1 MNKKVPILYKIGKIV
16 ISPIFK
22 LYYSPKSIGHDIIPK
37 EGPILIVGN
46 HKHLFDQFLT
56 ITKTKRGIHYMAKK
70 EYFDNKKV
78 AWFFKSAGCI
88 PVDRTKKDE
97 KATTSAIKVLEE
109 DEVLGIFPEG
119 TRNGLKEERIK
130 ELYENYFKK
139 EIEYNEF
146 FKKVK
151 MNKTSQVNCLETI
164 MNDKKITIEE
174 FKKNIYQTDK
184 YLKKLI
190 KDKIITK
197 KYYYDNILLPLKYG
211 TVSLA
216 KKTKSKIVPFVIIGD
231 YKFRG
236 NNLKVIIGKPIDVED
251 DLEKANINLDKTMKK
266 MIEENSNY

>member
-1 MNKKVPILYKIGKIV
+1 MTNRMIAYKMFRTILGPIYKFWYNPTIIGKEN
-16 ISPIFK
+16 
-22 LYYSPKSIGHDIIPK
+22 IPK
-37 EGPILIVGN
+37 EGRIILAGN
-46 HKHLFDQFLT
+46 HVNIMDQCNV
-56 ITKTKRGIHYMAKK
+56 IISTKRTIYYMAKK

-97 KATTSAIKVLEE
+97 KATTSAIKVLNR

-151 MNKTSQVNCLETI
+151 MNKTSQVNYLETI

-197 KYYYDNILLPLKYG
+197 KDYYDNILLPLKYG

-216 KKTKSKIVPFVIIGD
+216 KKTNSKIIPFVIIGD

-236 NNLKVIIGKPIDVED
+236 KNLKVIIGKPIESDE
-251 DLEKANINLDKTMKK
+251 DLEKANNKLDRVMKK

>member
-1 MNKKVPILYKIGKIV
+1 MTNRMIAYKMFRTILGPIYKFWYKPEIIGKEN
-16 ISPIFK
+16 
-22 LYYSPKSIGHDIIPK
+22 IPTEK
-37 EGPILIVGN
+37 RFILAGN
-46 HKHLFDQFLT
+46 HIHIMDQCNV
-56 ITKTKRGIHYMAKK
+56 IISTKRTIHYMAKK